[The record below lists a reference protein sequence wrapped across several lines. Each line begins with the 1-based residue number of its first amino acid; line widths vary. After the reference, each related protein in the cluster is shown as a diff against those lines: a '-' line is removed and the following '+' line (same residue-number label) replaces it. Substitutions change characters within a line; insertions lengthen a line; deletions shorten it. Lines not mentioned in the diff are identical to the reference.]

1 LATSTSRSAIA
12 TASGKPAMSAEIH
25 TLLQRISGTSP
36 VDVMAVRLMVEPHAA
51 AQAAASATSA
61 ELEAIRNC
69 HDRAAAEA
77 DPNEFEKRDAEFHA
91 QIFLATR
98 NELLVSLHDIL
109 RVIRNQPSWVEIKR
123 RSASDARRR
132 AYCEEHDQI
141 VRALLDHDP
150 DAAAQ
155 AMRAHLLT
163 VNQNLFGGTG
173 LV

>member
-1 LATSTSRSAIA
+1 VPASTTRSTST
-12 TASGKPAMSAEIH
+12 PSAEIY
-25 TLLQRISGTSP
+25 TLLERIAGTSP
-36 VDVMAVRLMVEPHAA
+36 VDIMAVRLMVEPHAA

-61 ELEAIRNC
+61 ELDAIRAC
-69 HDRAAAEA
+69 HQRAAAETDA
-77 DPNEFEKRDAEFHA
+77 NEFENRDAQFHA

-123 RSASDARRR
+123 RSASEQRRL
-132 AYCEEHDQI
+132 AYCEEHERI
-141 VRALLDHDP
+141 VRALFDHDP
-150 DAAAQ
+150 DAAAG

-163 VNQNLFGGTG
+163 VNRNLFGGTG

>member
-1 LATSTSRSAIA
+1 MPTAGKSAIN
-12 TASGKPAMSAEIH
+12 AEIH
-25 TLLQRISGTSP
+25 TLLQRIAGTSP

-61 ELEAIRNC
+61 ELDAIRNC
-69 HDRAAAEA
+69 HDRATAET
-77 DPNEFEKRDAEFHA
+77 DPQEFEKRDADFHA

-123 RSASDARRR
+123 RSASDGRRR
-132 AYCEEHDQI
+132 TYCGEHDQI

-155 AMRAHLLT
+155 AMRDHLLT
-163 VNQNLFGGTG
+163 VNHNLFGGTG